1 MSGKS
6 VERGATSA
14 VDETQEQIMLDWDV
28 AQTFK
33 EEKVA
38 TVQAQK
44 TGAVLL
50 DAAETVD
57 MTTDART
64 LEQARGVRLLEMVG
78 SGAGETA
85 ETSEMAGTIT
95 AGEAAGAN
103 ETLGTTDT
111 LGEAGTLGKAEVEND
126 VMADESEVQE
136 GTSVDTVLLRAEQ
149 ALGHEQFYEL
159 IERLNTA
166 VDDDTPDEVM
176 RKFRAEAEK
185 CSRIDAADL
194 WEAVLEQ
201 AKRERFEKD
210 KARVKFYRP
219 MKVEDLAESLQVG
232 ALTRKDGESNA
243 LKSDLK
249 MSVDAERE
257 GEWKSGF
264 EAEKC
269 VPGTVVLVLDGAVID
284 EPGFVAL
291 GGGEVVSDK
300 VDLKQSCL
308 GVVCAMDED
317 YAKLRH
323 ILKENGGREIP
334 IYLYSQD
341 EAVNWANAAY
351 EAGDVRAES
360 ERYAER
366 VRRTE
371 WIERQV
377 LTEVDKG
384 AVAELVAGYA
394 ERMTE
399 EDINKLYEECDME
412 SFGGILAAAGKL
424 VSYYTEILDLGQEPA
439 IQYDNN
445 PDTDDVMYTKRNEWK
460 IIWNLANCV
469 MESLPSLAEKLGHES
484 WHLLQ
489 IKVAREWRMGAAN
502 DSNIEAD
509 SAWRD
514 GDNKDIELEDNEGDT
529 AVSRGELYEANFNN
543 YVASDV
549 SLVGNATQL
558 VEMEAYQFSTACRK
572 KFDEVEKRR
581 NSPIKKV
588 QRQVRKASGRMK
600 NGHQK
605 GNE

>member
-95 AGEAAGAN
+95 VGEAAGAN

-111 LGEAGTLGKAEVEND
+111 LGEAGTLEMAEVGND

-136 GTSVDTVLLRAEQ
+136 GASVDTVLLRAEQ

-159 IERLNTA
+159 IEQLNTA

-291 GGGEVVSDK
+291 GSGEVVSDK

-308 GVVCAMDED
+308 GLVCAMDED

-334 IYLYSQD
+334 IYLYNQN

-377 LTEVDKG
+377 LMEVDKG
-384 AVAELVAGYA
+384 AVAELVAGYVK
-394 ERMTE
+394 RMTE

-445 PDTDDVMYTKRNEWK
+445 PDTDDVMYTKRGEWK
-460 IIWNLANCV
+460 IIWNLANCA
-469 MESLPSLAEKLGHES
+469 METLSSLAEKFGHES

-489 IKVAREWRMGAAN
+489 IKAAREWQTGMMN
-502 DSNIEAD
+502 SDNMEAG
-509 SAWRD
+509 SAWQGGD
-514 GDNKDIELEDNEGDT
+514 GKDAELEDNEGDT

-543 YVASDV
+543 YVAPDV

-558 VEMEAYQFSTACRK
+558 VEAEAYQFSTACRK

-581 NSPIKKV
+581 NGPIKKV